1 MHAPLIDAADLPD
14 EHHHTRQCPDAQ
26 AEKLV
31 QLRNGGVDVIGVENS
46 ADALRSRRGAGQHDR
61 DGAVWVELFD
71 ELGERGVPE
80 M

>member
-1 MHAPLIDAADLPD
+1 MDAPLINAADLPD
-14 EHHHTRQCPDAQ
+14 EDDLTGRRPDAQ

-31 QLRNGGVDVIGVENS
+31 QLRDGGVDVIGVENS

-61 DGAVWVELFD
+61 DGAVAVELFD
-71 ELGERGVPE
+71 DFGERGVPE